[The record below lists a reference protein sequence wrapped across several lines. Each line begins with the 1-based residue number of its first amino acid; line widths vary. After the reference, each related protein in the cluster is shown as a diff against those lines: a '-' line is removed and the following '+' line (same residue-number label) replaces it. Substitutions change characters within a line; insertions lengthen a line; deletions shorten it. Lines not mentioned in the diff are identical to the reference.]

1 MYAKDWMLVEGLRRM
16 MNSETPDMFAIRPDH
31 KGPKTV
37 GILLIVFSVF
47 LAFVAKADLDLANT
61 EEVSDAYMEQ
71 ILETP
76 NQQGDNVSFEQ
87 YQAYHQEVN
96 DNNGYQIRGISLAI
110 GSATGII
117 GGILLYRMKPIG
129 GKIALSGAL
138 VAFVGGIIGNRIFY
152 DAANEHLNGTIQD
165 NAEYFGYACGVCT
178 FFVAAL
184 ALLPLINA
192 RARLAFDEANRVEL
206 VQDDSE

>member
-1 MYAKDWMLVEGLRRM
+1 MPVKGLRRM
-16 MNSETPDMFAIRPDH
+16 LNSETPDMFAVRPDH

-47 LAFVAKADLDLANT
+47 LALVAKADLDLANT
-61 EEVSDAYMEQ
+61 DEVSDAYMEQ

-87 YQAYHQEVN
+87 YQSYHKEIN
-96 DNNGYQIRGISLAI
+96 KHNGYQIRGLSLAI
-110 GSATGII
+110 GSATGIL

-138 VAFVGGIIGNRIFY
+138 VAFVGGIIGNMIFY
-152 DAANEHLNGTIQD
+152 DAANEHLNGTIQA
-165 NAEYFGYACGVCT
+165 NAEYFGYACGICT
-178 FFVAAL
+178 FFIAAL

-192 RARLAFDEANRVEL
+192 RAKLAFDEANRVEV
-206 VQDDSE
+206 VQDESE

>member
-1 MYAKDWMLVEGLRRM
+1 MPVKGLRRM
-16 MNSETPDMFAIRPDH
+16 LNSETPDMFAVRPDH

-47 LAFVAKADLDLANT
+47 LALVAKADLDLANT
-61 EEVSDAYMEQ
+61 DEVSDAYMEQ

-87 YQAYHQEVN
+87 YQSYHKEIN
-96 DNNGYQIRGISLAI
+96 KHNGYQIRGLSLAI
-110 GSATGII
+110 GSATGIL

-138 VAFVGGIIGNRIFY
+138 VAFVGGIIGNMVFY
-152 DAANEHLNGTIQD
+152 DAANEHLNGTIQA
-165 NAEYFGYACGVCT
+165 NAEYFGYACGICT
-178 FFVAAL
+178 FFIAAL

-192 RARLAFDEANRVEL
+192 RAKLAFDEANRVEV
-206 VQDDSE
+206 VQDESE

>member
-1 MYAKDWMLVEGLRRM
+1 
-16 MNSETPDMFAIRPDH
+16 
-31 KGPKTV
+31 
-37 GILLIVFSVF
+37 
-47 LAFVAKADLDLANT
+47 
-61 EEVSDAYMEQ
+61 MEQ

-96 DNNGYQIRGISLAI
+96 DKNGYQIRGISLAI

-138 VAFVGGIIGNRIFY
+138 IAFVGGIVGNMVFY
-152 DAANEHLNGTIQD
+152 DAANKHLNGTIRD
-165 NAEYFGYACGVCT
+165 NAEYFGYACGICT
-178 FFVAAL
+178 FFIAAL

-192 RARLAFDEANRVEL
+192 RAKLAFDEANRVEL
-206 VQDDSE
+206 VQDESE

>member
-1 MYAKDWMLVEGLRRM
+1 MPVKGLRRM
-16 MNSETPDMFAIRPDH
+16 LNSETPDMFAVRPDH

-47 LAFVAKADLDLANT
+47 LGLVAKADLDLANT
-61 EEVSDAYMEQ
+61 DEVSDAYMEQ

-87 YQAYHQEVN
+87 YQSYHKEIN
-96 DNNGYQIRGISLAI
+96 KHNGYQIRGLSLAI
-110 GSATGII
+110 GSATGIL

-138 VAFVGGIIGNRIFY
+138 VAFVGGIIGNMVFY
-152 DAANEHLNGTIQD
+152 DAANEHLNGTIQA
-165 NAEYFGYACGVCT
+165 NAEYFGYACGICT
-178 FFVAAL
+178 FFIAAL

-192 RARLAFDEANRVEL
+192 RAKLAFDEANRVEV
-206 VQDDSE
+206 VQDESE

>member
-1 MYAKDWMLVEGLRRM
+1 MTVEGLRRM
-16 MNSETPDMFAIRPDH
+16 MTSEDTDMFAIRPDH

-37 GILLIVFSVF
+37 AILLIVFSIF
-47 LAFVAKADLDLANT
+47 LGFVAKADLDLANT

-96 DNNGYQIRGISLAI
+96 DKNGYQIRGISLAI

-138 VAFVGGIIGNRIFY
+138 FAFVGGIVGNMVFY
-152 DAANEHLNGTIQD
+152 DAANKHLNGTIRD
-165 NAEYFGYACGVCT
+165 NAEYFGYACGICT
-178 FFVAAL
+178 FFIAAL

-192 RARLAFDEANRVEL
+192 RAKLAFDEANRVEL
-206 VQDDSE
+206 VQDESE